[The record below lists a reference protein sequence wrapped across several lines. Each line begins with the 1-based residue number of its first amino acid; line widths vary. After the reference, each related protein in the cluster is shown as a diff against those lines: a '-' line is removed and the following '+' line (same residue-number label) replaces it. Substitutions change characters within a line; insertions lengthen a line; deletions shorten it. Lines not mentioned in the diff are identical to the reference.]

1 MTAAPDDKAK
11 AASDKILRIADSSH
25 RVEGVERPL
34 NVVGDRQ
41 VTQDEA
47 FGWPAPVQNK
57 KPTSGD
63 DDRGLMTDPRP
74 GCAGGVT
81 KP

>member
-11 AASDKILRIADSSH
+11 AASDRILRIADSSH

-34 NVVGDRQ
+34 NVARDQQ

-57 KPTSGD
+57 KPACGD
-63 DDRGLMTDPRP
+63 DDRGLMTDARPR
-74 GCAGGVT
+74 CAESVT
-81 KP
+81 EP